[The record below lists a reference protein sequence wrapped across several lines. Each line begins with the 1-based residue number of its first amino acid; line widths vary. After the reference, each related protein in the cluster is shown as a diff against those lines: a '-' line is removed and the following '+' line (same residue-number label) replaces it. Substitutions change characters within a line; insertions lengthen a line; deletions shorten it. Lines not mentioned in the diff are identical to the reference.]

1 MLDPSTVVEMGDG
14 GMAKYGII
22 RMQKFHKDA
31 ILGIQKH
38 NQREGENSKNKDID
52 STRTML
58 NYDFVNEDKIKYHE
72 EIKKMTATR
81 VKRKIRNDAVLVA
94 EFFVSASP
102 EYMHAMSPDEQR
114 KYFEASLDHI
124 AGKYGQQNI
133 LYAVVHN
140 DEATPHMHV
149 GFVPI
154 TDDRRLAAKEF
165 FHGKTKIRRIQ
176 DDFHNY
182 MNKRGYDIE
191 RGEPSELQH
200 KSVHEFKKQEREK
213 ELKHLQQLVAHKEKE
228 LQQMDNLVDLKAAPP
243 VEIRSERRIEEL
255 CTQPIE
261 VEAAKSVMGS
271 KVKVEEA
278 DFHELM
284 SLTKELQ
291 QTLAA
296 EHERTHALSHEVDR
310 YEKENK
316 ALKHDLSDTKQEL
329 QIYVAHQDGEVEK
342 AKKQMRQKL
351 VRDFSVE
358 QKENVKDEVK
368 RELDTQYKAHISSL
382 SDDLMIEKQK
392 HEKTKKELVQV
403 NEVNESLTKMNIGY
417 IKDYVPK
424 EELDKANEQVHE
436 LREENKTLKAWKEK
450 ALNWIDK
457 NVEKMKQIS
466 FFQYVGGIRKQS
478 KRQEQDLER

>member
-1 MLDPSTVVEMGDG
+1 
-14 GMAKYGII
+14 MAKYGII

-52 STRTML
+52 SSRTML

-154 TDDRRLAAKEF
+154 TDDRRLAAKEY

-228 LQQMDNLVDLKAAPP
+228 LQQMDNLVELKSAPP

-255 CTQPIE
+255 CSQPLE

-291 QTLAA
+291 QILTA
-296 EHERTHALSHEVDR
+296 EHERTHALSHRVDR
-310 YEKENK
+310 YEKEIK
-316 ALKHDLSDTKQEL
+316 ALKHDLSETKQEL
-329 QIYVAHQDGEVEK
+329 QIYVAHQDGEVDK

-351 VRDFSVE
+351 VRDFSAE

>member
-1 MLDPSTVVEMGDG
+1 
-14 GMAKYGII
+14 MAKYGII

-72 EIKKMTATR
+72 EIRKMTATR

-102 EYMHAMSPDEQR
+102 EYMHAMSSDEQR
-114 KYFEASLDHI
+114 KYFEAALNHI
-124 AGKYGQQNI
+124 SGKYGQQNI

-154 TDDRRLAAKEF
+154 TEDRRLAAKEY

-213 ELKHLQQLVAHKEKE
+213 ELKQLEKQVAHKEKE
-228 LQQMDNLVDLKAAPP
+228 IQRMDSFVELKTGPS
-243 VEIRSERRIEEL
+243 VEIRSEKRIEEL
-255 CTQPIE
+255 CSQPIE
-261 VEAAKSVMGS
+261 LEAAKSVMGS
-271 KVKVEEA
+271 KVKVEES
-278 DFHELM
+278 DFHELI

-291 QTLAA
+291 KTLAA
-296 EHERTHALSHEVDR
+296 EHERTHALSYEVDR

-316 ALKHDLSDTKQEL
+316 ALKHDLSETRQEL
-329 QIYVAHQDGEVEK
+329 QVYVAHQDGEVEK

-351 VRDFSVE
+351 VRDFSIE
-358 QKENVKDEVK
+358 QKENLKDEVK

-392 HEKTKKELVQV
+392 HEKTKKKLVQA
-403 NEVNESLTKMNIGY
+403 NELNESLTKMNLGY

-424 EELDKANEQVHE
+424 EELDKVNQQVHE
-436 LREENKTLKAWKEK
+436 LREENKILKAWKE
-450 ALNWIDK
+450 
-457 NVEKMKQIS
+457 
-466 FFQYVGGIRKQS
+466 
-478 KRQEQDLER
+478 

>member
-1 MLDPSTVVEMGDG
+1 
-14 GMAKYGII
+14 MAKYGII

-154 TDDRRLAAKEF
+154 TDDRRLAAKEY

-228 LQQMDNLVDLKAAPP
+228 LQQMDNLVELKSAPP

-255 CTQPIE
+255 CSQPVE
-261 VEAAKSVMGS
+261 VEAAKSVVGS
-271 KVKVEEA
+271 KVKVEET

-316 ALKHDLSDTKQEL
+316 ALKHDLSETRKEL
-329 QIYVAHQDGEVEK
+329 EIYVVDQDAQVEK

-351 VRDFSVE
+351 VRDFSTE

-403 NEVNESLTKMNIGY
+403 NEVNESLTQMNLGY

-436 LREENKTLKAWKEK
+436 LREENKTLKAWKKK

-478 KRQEQDLER
+478 KREEQDLER

>member
-1 MLDPSTVVEMGDG
+1 
-14 GMAKYGII
+14 MAKFGII

-114 KYFEASLDHI
+114 KYFEAALDHI
-124 AGKYGQQNI
+124 SGKYGQQNI

-154 TDDRRLAAKEF
+154 TDDRRLAAKDY

-213 ELKHLQQLVAHKEKE
+213 ELKQLEQQVAHKEKE
-228 LQQMDNLVDLKAAPP
+228 IKRIDMVRQMKETDI
-243 VEIRSERRIEEL
+243 VEIRSDKRIEEL
-255 CTQPIE
+255 CSQP
-261 VEAAKSVMGS
+261 VELEATKTVMGS
-271 KVKVEEA
+271 KVKVEES
-278 DFHELM
+278 DFHELI

-296 EHERTHALSHEVDR
+296 EHERTNALSQEV
-310 YEKENK
+310 EKTMKENK
-316 ALKHDLSDTKQEL
+316 VLTQQLGSVRKDLSMHL
-329 QIYVAHQDGEVEK
+329 GHQDREVEK
-342 AKKQMRQKL
+342 AKHLMRQKVL
-351 VRDFSVE
+351 RDFSAE
-358 QKENVKDEVK
+358 QKKNLKDEVK
-368 RELDTQYKAHISSL
+368 RELDMQYKAHISSL

-392 HEKTKKELVQV
+392 HEKTKKELVQA
-403 NEVNESLTKMNIGY
+403 NEVNESLTKMNLGY

-424 EELDKANEQVHE
+424 EELDKANQQVHE

-450 ALNWIDK
+450 ALDWIDK
-457 NVEKMKQIS
+457 SVERMKRIS
-466 FFQYVGGIRKQS
+466 FFQYVGGIQ
-478 KRQEQDLER
+478 KRNKNQEQEIER

>member
-1 MLDPSTVVEMGDG
+1 
-14 GMAKYGII
+14 MAKYGII

-102 EYMHAMSPDEQR
+102 EYMHAMSLDEQR

-154 TDDRRLAAKEF
+154 TDDRRLAAKEY

-228 LQQMDNLVDLKAAPP
+228 LQQMDNLVELKAAPP

-255 CTQPIE
+255 CSQPIE

-284 SLTKELQ
+284 SFTKELQ
-291 QTLAA
+291 QILAA
-296 EHERTHALSHEVDR
+296 EHERTHALSHELDR

-316 ALKHDLSDTKQEL
+316 TLKNDLDETRQEL
-329 QIYVAHQDGEVEK
+329 EVYVADQDGQVEK
-342 AKKQMRQKL
+342 TKKQMRQKL
-351 VRDFSVE
+351 VRDFSAE
-358 QKENVKDEVK
+358 QKEKVKDEVK
-368 RELDTQYKAHISSL
+368 RELDTQYEAHIGSL
-382 SDDLMIEKQK
+382 SDVLTIEKQK
-392 HEKTKKELVQV
+392 HEKTKKELVQA
-403 NEVNESLTKMNIGY
+403 NAVNESLTKMNLGY

-424 EELDKANEQVHE
+424 EDLDKANEQVHE
-436 LREENKTLKAWKEK
+436 LREENKTLKLWKEK

-457 NVEKMKQIS
+457 NVERMKQIS
-466 FFQYVGGIRKQS
+466 FFQYVGGIQKHNKSQD
-478 KRQEQDLER
+478 QEIER

>member
-1 MLDPSTVVEMGDG
+1 
-14 GMAKYGII
+14 MAKYGII

-52 STRTML
+52 SNKTML
-58 NYDFVNEDKIKYHE
+58 NYDFVNGDKIKYHE

-133 LYAVVHN
+133 LYATVHN
-140 DEATPHMHV
+140 DESTPHMHV

-154 TDDRRLAAKEF
+154 TEDRRLAAKDY

-200 KSVHEFKKQEREK
+200 KSVHEFKKEERQK
-213 ELKHLQQLVAHKEKE
+213 ELNNLDQQLIFKEKE
-228 LQQMDNLVDLKAAPP
+228 IQRMDNLRNLKEEGLVD
-243 VEIRSERRIEEL
+243 IRSDQSIEEL
-255 CTQPIE
+255 CRKSVEIE
-261 VEAAKSVMGS
+261 VSKGMLGS

-278 DFHELM
+278 DFHCVVDLA
-284 SLTKELQ
+284 KELQ
-291 QTLAA
+291 EKLAA
-296 EHERTHALSHEVDR
+296 EHKRTNALSQEVGKMM
-310 YEKENK
+310 KENK
-316 ALKHDLSDTKQEL
+316 VLTQQLESVREDLSMHL
-329 QIYVAHQDGEVEK
+329 VHQDREIEK
-342 AKKQMRQKL
+342 AKHLMRQKL
-351 VRDFSVE
+351 IRDFSANE
-358 QKENVKDEVK
+358 KEKLKKEVK
-368 RELDTQYKAHISSL
+368 RELDSEYKAHISSL
-382 SDDLMIEKQK
+382 SDDLTIENQK
-392 HEKTKKELVQV
+392 HEKTKRELVQA
-403 NEVNESLTKMNIGY
+403 NKANDTLTKMNVDY
-417 IKDYVPK
+417 IENYVPK
-424 EELDKANEQVHE
+424 EDLDKANQQVNE
-436 LREENKTLKAWKEK
+436 LKKENKTLKAWKEK

-466 FFQYVGGIRKQS
+466 FFQHVGGVQKRN
-478 KRQEQDLER
+478 KRQDQEIER

>member
-1 MLDPSTVVEMGDG
+1 
-14 GMAKYGII
+14 
-22 RMQKFHKDA
+22 MQKFHKDA

-52 STRTML
+52 STRTMF

-102 EYMHAMSPDEQR
+102 EYMHAMSQDEQR

-154 TDDRRLAAKEF
+154 TDDRRLAAKEY

-228 LQQMDNLVDLKAAPP
+228 LQQMDNLVELKAAPP

-255 CTQPIE
+255 CSQPIE

-271 KVKVEEA
+271 KVKVEEE

-296 EHERTHALSHEVDR
+296 EHERTHALSHELDR

-316 ALKHDLSDTKQEL
+316 TLKNVLDETRQEL
-329 QIYVAHQDGEVEK
+329 EVYVADQDGQVEK

-351 VRDFSVE
+351 VRDFSAE
-358 QKENVKDEVK
+358 QKEKVKDEVT
-368 RELDTQYKAHISSL
+368 RELDTQYEAHIGSL
-382 SDDLMIEKQK
+382 SDNLTIEKQK
-392 HEKTKKELVQV
+392 HKKTKKELVREK
-403 NEVNESLTKMNIGY
+403 EVNESLTEMNLGY
-417 IKDYVPK
+417 IKDYVLK
-424 EELDKANEQVHE
+424 KELDEANKQVQE
-436 LREENKTLKAWKEK
+436 LKEENKTLKAWKEK
-450 ALNWIDK
+450 ALNWIDQ
-457 NVEKMKQIS
+457 NVEKMKRIS
-466 FFQYVGGIRKQS
+466 FFQYVGGIAKRS
-478 KRQEQDLER
+478 NRQEQDLER

>member
-1 MLDPSTVVEMGDG
+1 
-14 GMAKYGII
+14 MAKYGII

-38 NQREGENSKNKDID
+38 NQREGEKSKNKDID
-52 STRTML
+52 SSRTML

-114 KYFEASLDHI
+114 KYFEAALDHI
-124 AGKYGQQNI
+124 SGKYGQQNI
-133 LYAVVHN
+133 LYATVHN
-140 DEATPHMHV
+140 DESTPHMHV

-154 TDDRRLAAKEF
+154 TEDRRLAAKDY

-200 KSVHEFKKQEREK
+200 KSVHEFKKKERQK
-213 ELKHLQQLVAHKEKE
+213 ELKQLEKQVAYKEKE
-228 LQQMDNLVDLKAAPP
+228 IQRIDSFVELKTAPP
-243 VEIRSERRIEEL
+243 VEIRSEKRIEEL
-255 CTQPIE
+255 CSQPIDF
-261 VEAAKSVMGS
+261 EAPKTVMGS

-278 DFHELM
+278 VFHELI

-316 ALKHDLSDTKQEL
+316 ALKHDLSETRQEL
-329 QIYVAHQDGEVEK
+329 EIYVAHQDGEVEK

-351 VRDFSVE
+351 VRDFSAE

-368 RELDTQYKAHISSL
+368 RELDTQYVAHISSL
-382 SDDLMIEKQK
+382 SDDLTIEKQK
-392 HEKTKKELVQV
+392 HEKTKKELVQA
-403 NEVNESLTKMNIGY
+403 NEVNESLTKMNLGY
-417 IKDYVPK
+417 IKNYVPK
-424 EELDKANEQVHE
+424 EELDKANQQVHE
-436 LREENKTLKAWKEK
+436 LQEENKTLKAWKEK

-466 FFQYVGGIRKQS
+466 FFQYVGGIGKQS
-478 KRQEQDLER
+478 KRQDQELER

>member
-1 MLDPSTVVEMGDG
+1 
-14 GMAKYGII
+14 
-22 RMQKFHKDA
+22 
-31 ILGIQKH
+31 
-38 NQREGENSKNKDID
+38 
-52 STRTML
+52 
-58 NYDFVNEDKIKYHE
+58 
-72 EIKKMTATR
+72 
-81 VKRKIRNDAVLVA
+81 
-94 EFFVSASP
+94 FFVSASP

-124 AGKYGQQNI
+124 AGKYGQHNI

-154 TDDRRLAAKEF
+154 TDDRRLAAKEY

-228 LQQMDNLVDLKAAPP
+228 LQQMDNLVELKAAPP
-243 VEIRSERRIEEL
+243 AEIRSERRIEEL
-255 CTQPIE
+255 CSQPVE
-261 VEAAKSVMGS
+261 VEAAKGVMGS

-278 DFHELM
+278 DFYELM
-284 SLTKELQ
+284 SLIKELQ

-296 EHERTHALSHEVDR
+296 EHERTHALSHELDR

-316 ALKHDLSDTKQEL
+316 TLKHDLSETRKEL
-329 QIYVAHQDGEVEK
+329 EVYVGDQDGQVEK

-351 VRDFSVE
+351 VRDFSAE

-403 NEVNESLTKMNIGY
+403 NEVNESLTQMNLGY

-424 EELDKANEQVHE
+424 EELDKAKEQVHE
-436 LREENKTLKAWKEK
+436 LKEENKTLKAWKEK

-457 NVEKMKQIS
+457 NVEKMKQMS

>member
-1 MLDPSTVVEMGDG
+1 
-14 GMAKYGII
+14 MAKYGII

-58 NYDFVNEDKIKYHE
+58 NYDLVNEDKIKYHE

-94 EFFVSASP
+94 EFFVSSSP
-102 EYMHAMSPDEQR
+102 EYMHAMSSDEQR

-124 AGKYGQQNI
+124 SGKYGQQNI

-154 TDDRRLAAKEF
+154 TEDRRLAAKEY

-200 KSVHEFKKQEREK
+200 KSVHEFKKQERQK

-228 LQQMDNLVDLKAAPP
+228 LKDMDNLLELKTAPP

-255 CTQPIE
+255 CSQPFE

-296 EHERTHALSHEVDR
+296 EHERTHALSHELDR

-316 ALKHDLSDTKQEL
+316 TLKHDLSETKQEL
-329 QIYVAHQDGEVEK
+329 EIYVADQDGQVEK

-351 VRDFSVE
+351 VHDFSAE

-403 NEVNESLTKMNIGY
+403 NEVNESLTQMNLGY

-424 EELDKANEQVHE
+424 EKLDKANEQVHE

>member
-1 MLDPSTVVEMGDG
+1 
-14 GMAKYGII
+14 MAKYGII

-52 STRTML
+52 SNKTML

-133 LYAVVHN
+133 LYATVHN
-140 DEATPHMHV
+140 DESTPHMHV

-154 TDDRRLAAKEF
+154 TEDRRLAAKDY

-200 KSVHEFKKQEREK
+200 KSVHEFKKEERQK
-213 ELKHLQQLVAHKEKE
+213 ELNNLDQQLIFKEKE
-228 LQQMDNLVDLKAAPP
+228 IQRMDNLRNLKEEGLVD
-243 VEIRSERRIEEL
+243 IRSDQSIEEL
-255 CTQPIE
+255 CRKSVEIE
-261 VEAAKSVMGS
+261 VSKGMLGS

-278 DFHELM
+278 DFHCVVDLA
-284 SLTKELQ
+284 KELQ
-291 QTLAA
+291 EKLAA
-296 EHERTHALSHEVDR
+296 EHKRTNALSQEVGKMM
-310 YEKENK
+310 KENK
-316 ALKHDLSDTKQEL
+316 VLTQQLESVREDLSMHL
-329 QIYVAHQDGEVEK
+329 VHQDREIEK
-342 AKKQMRQKL
+342 AKHLMRQKL
-351 VRDFSVE
+351 IRDFSANE
-358 QKENVKDEVK
+358 KEKLKKEVK
-368 RELDTQYKAHISSL
+368 RELDSEYKAHISSL
-382 SDDLMIEKQK
+382 SDDLTIENQK
-392 HEKTKKELVQV
+392 HEKTKRELVQA
-403 NEVNESLTKMNIGY
+403 NKANDTLTKMNVDY
-417 IKDYVPK
+417 IENYVPK
-424 EELDKANEQVHE
+424 EDLDKANQQVNE
-436 LREENKTLKAWKEK
+436 LKKENKTLKAWKEK

-466 FFQYVGGIRKQS
+466 FFQHVDGVQKRN
-478 KRQEQDLER
+478 KRQDQEIER

>member
-1 MLDPSTVVEMGDG
+1 
-14 GMAKYGII
+14 MAKYGII

-52 STRTML
+52 LNKTML

-133 LYAVVHN
+133 LYATVHN
-140 DEATPHMHV
+140 DESTPHMHV

-154 TDDRRLAAKEF
+154 TEDRRLAAKDY

-200 KSVHEFKKQEREK
+200 KSVHEFKKEERQK
-213 ELKHLQQLVAHKEKE
+213 ELNNLDQQLIFKEKE
-228 LQQMDNLVDLKAAPP
+228 IQRMDNLRNLKEEGLVD
-243 VEIRSERRIEEL
+243 IRSDQSIEEL
-255 CTQPIE
+255 CRKSVEIE
-261 VEAAKSVMGS
+261 VSKGMLGS

-278 DFHELM
+278 DFHCVVDLA
-284 SLTKELQ
+284 KELQ
-291 QTLAA
+291 EKLAA
-296 EHERTHALSHEVDR
+296 EHKRTNALSQEVGKMM
-310 YEKENK
+310 KENK
-316 ALKHDLSDTKQEL
+316 VLTQQLESVREDLSMHL
-329 QIYVAHQDGEVEK
+329 VHQDREIEK
-342 AKKQMRQKL
+342 AKHLMRQKL
-351 VRDFSVE
+351 IRDFSANE
-358 QKENVKDEVK
+358 KEKLKEEVK
-368 RELDTQYKAHISSL
+368 RELDSEYKAHISSL
-382 SDDLMIEKQK
+382 SDDLTIENQK
-392 HEKTKKELVQV
+392 HEKTKRELVQA
-403 NEVNESLTKMNIGY
+403 NKANDTLTKMNVDY
-417 IKDYVPK
+417 IENYVPK
-424 EELDKANEQVHE
+424 EDLDKANQQVNK
-436 LREENKTLKAWKEK
+436 LKKENKTLKAWKEK

-466 FFQYVGGIRKQS
+466 FFQHVGGVQ
-478 KRQEQDLER
+478 KRNKRRDQEIER

>member
-1 MLDPSTVVEMGDG
+1 
-14 GMAKYGII
+14 MAKYGII

-102 EYMHAMSPDEQR
+102 EYMHAMSQDEQR
-114 KYFEASLDHI
+114 KYFEAALDHI

-154 TDDRRLAAKEF
+154 TDDRRLAAKEY

-228 LQQMDNLVDLKAAPP
+228 LQQMDNLVELKAAPP

-255 CTQPIE
+255 CSQPIE

-271 KVKVEEA
+271 KVKVEEE

-284 SLTKELQ
+284 SLTKEFQ

-296 EHERTHALSHEVDR
+296 EHERTHALSHELDR

-316 ALKHDLSDTKQEL
+316 ALKNDLSETKQEL
-329 QIYVAHQDGEVEK
+329 EVYVADRDGHVEK
-342 AKKQMRQKL
+342 AQKQMRQKL
-351 VRDFSVE
+351 V
-358 QKENVKDEVK
+358 
-368 RELDTQYKAHISSL
+368 
-382 SDDLMIEKQK
+382 
-392 HEKTKKELVQV
+392 
-403 NEVNESLTKMNIGY
+403 
-417 IKDYVPK
+417 
-424 EELDKANEQVHE
+424 
-436 LREENKTLKAWKEK
+436 
-450 ALNWIDK
+450 
-457 NVEKMKQIS
+457 
-466 FFQYVGGIRKQS
+466 
-478 KRQEQDLER
+478 

>member
-1 MLDPSTVVEMGDG
+1 
-14 GMAKYGII
+14 MAKYGII

-102 EYMHAMSPDEQR
+102 EYMHAMSLDEQR

-154 TDDRRLAAKEF
+154 TDDRRLAAKEY

-191 RGEPSELQH
+191 RGERSELQH

-228 LQQMDNLVDLKAAPP
+228 LQQMDNLVELKAAPP

-255 CTQPIE
+255 CSQPIE
-261 VEAAKSVMGS
+261 VEAVKSVMGS

-296 EHERTHALSHEVDR
+296 EHERTHALSHELDL

-316 ALKHDLSDTKQEL
+316 ALKHDLSETRQEL
-329 QIYVAHQDGEVEK
+329 EIYVADQDGQVEK

-351 VRDFSVE
+351 VRDFSAE

-368 RELDTQYKAHISSL
+368 RELNTEYKAHISSL

-392 HEKTKKELVQV
+392 HDKTKKELVQA
-403 NEVNESLTKMNIGY
+403 NEVNESLTEMNLGY

-424 EELDKANEQVHE
+424 EELDKANEEVHE

>member
-1 MLDPSTVVEMGDG
+1 
-14 GMAKYGII
+14 MAKYGII

-102 EYMHAMSPDEQR
+102 EYMHAMSLDEQR

-154 TDDRRLAAKEF
+154 TDDRRLAAKEY

-213 ELKHLQQLVAHKEKE
+213 ELKHLQELVAHKEKE
-228 LQQMDNLVDLKAAPP
+228 LQQMDNLVELKSAPP

-255 CTQPIE
+255 CSQPVE
-261 VEAAKSVMGS
+261 VEAAKSVVGS
-271 KVKVEEA
+271 KVKVEET
-278 DFHELM
+278 DFHELI

-291 QTLAA
+291 RTLAA
-296 EHERTHALSHEVDR
+296 EHERTHALSHELDR

-316 ALKHDLSDTKQEL
+316 TLKHDLSETKQEL

-351 VRDFSVE
+351 FRDFSVE

-368 RELDTQYKAHISSL
+368 RELDTRYKAHISSL

-392 HEKTKKELVQV
+392 HEKTKKELVHV

>member
-1 MLDPSTVVEMGDG
+1 
-14 GMAKYGII
+14 
-22 RMQKFHKDA
+22 
-31 ILGIQKH
+31 
-38 NQREGENSKNKDID
+38 
-52 STRTML
+52 
-58 NYDFVNEDKIKYHE
+58 
-72 EIKKMTATR
+72 MTATR

-102 EYMHAMSPDEQR
+102 EYMHAMSSDEQR

-154 TDDRRLAAKEF
+154 TDDRRLAAKEY

-228 LQQMDNLVDLKAAPP
+228 LQQMDNLVELKAAPP
-243 VEIRSERRIEEL
+243 VEIRNERRIEEL
-255 CTQPIE
+255 CSQPIE

-291 QTLAA
+291 QMLAA

-316 ALKHDLSDTKQEL
+316 VLKHDLSETRQEL
-329 QIYVAHQDGEVEK
+329 ETYVADQNGQVEK

-351 VRDFSVE
+351 VHDFSAE
-358 QKENVKDEVK
+358 QKEKVKDEVK

-392 HEKTKKELVQV
+392 HGKTKKELVQV
-403 NEVNESLTKMNIGY
+403 NKVNESLTQMNLGY

>member
-1 MLDPSTVVEMGDG
+1 
-14 GMAKYGII
+14 MAKYGII

-58 NYDFVNEDKIKYHE
+58 NYDLVNEDKIKYHE
-72 EIKKMTATR
+72 GIKKMTATR

-94 EFFVSASP
+94 EFFVSASQ
-102 EYMHAMSPDEQR
+102 EYMHAMSLDEQR

-154 TDDRRLAAKEF
+154 TDDRRLAAKDY

-200 KSVHEFKKQEREK
+200 KSVHEFKKQERQK
-213 ELKHLQQLVAHKEKE
+213 ELNNLEQQLSFKEKE
-228 LQQMDNLVDLKAAPP
+228 IQRVDNLKNLREEGLVD
-243 VEIRSERRIEEL
+243 IRSDQHIEAL
-255 CTQPIE
+255 CAKTTE
-261 VEAAKSVMGS
+261 VEVNKGMIGS
-271 KVKVEEA
+271 KVKVEES
-278 DFHELM
+278 DFHELT

-291 QTLAA
+291 KTLAA
-296 EHERTHALSHEVDR
+296 EHKRTHALSHELDR

-316 ALKHDLSDTKQEL
+316 KLKHDLSETRQEL
-329 QIYVAHQDGEVEK
+329 EVYVADQDGQVEK

-351 VRDFSVE
+351 VRDFSAE
-358 QKENVKDEVK
+358 QKENLKDEVK
-368 RELDTQYKAHISSL
+368 RELDKQYEAHISSL
-382 SDDLMIEKQK
+382 SDVLTIEKQK
-392 HEKTKKELVQV
+392 HEKTKKELAQA
-403 NEVNESLTKMNIGY
+403 NAVNESLTKMNLGY
-417 IKDYVPK
+417 IKNYVPK
-424 EELDKANEQVHE
+424 EDLDKANEQVHE
-436 LREENKTLKAWKEK
+436 LREENKTLKLWKEK
-450 ALNWIDK
+450 VLNWIDK
-457 NVEKMKQIS
+457 NVERMKQIS
-466 FFQYVGGIRKQS
+466 FFQYVGEIQ
-478 KRQEQDLER
+478 KRNKSQDQEIER

>member
-1 MLDPSTVVEMGDG
+1 
-14 GMAKYGII
+14 
-22 RMQKFHKDA
+22 MQKFHKDA

-58 NYDFVNEDKIKYHE
+58 NYDFVNEDKIRYHE

-102 EYMHAMSPDEQR
+102 EYMHAMSSDEQR

-140 DEATPHMHV
+140 DELTPHMHV

-228 LQQMDNLVDLKAAPP
+228 LQQIDNLVELKAAPP

-255 CTQPIE
+255 CSQPVE
-261 VEAAKSVMGS
+261 VEAAKSVVGS
-271 KVKVEEA
+271 KVKMEET
-278 DFHELM
+278 DFYELM

-296 EHERTHALSHEVDR
+296 EHERTHALSHELDL

-316 ALKHDLSDTKQEL
+316 ALKHDLSETRQEL
-329 QIYVAHQDGEVEK
+329 EIYVADQDGQVEK

-351 VRDFSVE
+351 VRDFSAE

-368 RELDTQYKAHISSL
+368 RELDTEYKAHISSL

-392 HEKTKKELVQV
+392 HDKTKKELVQA
-403 NEVNESLTKMNIGY
+403 NEVNESLTEMNLGY

-424 EELDKANEQVHE
+424 EELDKANEEVHE

>member
-1 MLDPSTVVEMGDG
+1 
-14 GMAKYGII
+14 MAKYGII

-38 NQREGENSKNKDID
+38 NQREGENSQNKDID
-52 STRTML
+52 SNKTML

-133 LYAVVHN
+133 LYATVHN
-140 DEATPHMHV
+140 DESTPHMHV

-154 TDDRRLAAKEF
+154 TEDRRLAAKDY

-200 KSVHEFKKQEREK
+200 KSVHEFKKEERQK
-213 ELKHLQQLVAHKEKE
+213 ELNNLDQQLIFKEKE
-228 LQQMDNLVDLKAAPP
+228 IQRMDNLRNLKEEGLVD
-243 VEIRSERRIEEL
+243 IRSDQSIEEL
-255 CTQPIE
+255 CRKSVEIE
-261 VEAAKSVMGS
+261 VSKGMLGS

-278 DFHELM
+278 DFHCVVDLA
-284 SLTKELQ
+284 KELQ
-291 QTLAA
+291 EKLAA
-296 EHERTHALSHEVDR
+296 EHKRTNALSQEVGKMM
-310 YEKENK
+310 KENK
-316 ALKHDLSDTKQEL
+316 VLTQQLESVREDLSMHL
-329 QIYVAHQDGEVEK
+329 VHQDREIEK
-342 AKKQMRQKL
+342 AKHLMRQKL
-351 VRDFSVE
+351 IRDFSANE
-358 QKENVKDEVK
+358 KEKLKEEVK
-368 RELDTQYKAHISSL
+368 RELDSEYKAHISSL
-382 SDDLMIEKQK
+382 SDDLTIENQK
-392 HEKTKKELVQV
+392 HEKTKRELVQA
-403 NEVNESLTKMNIGY
+403 NKANDTLTKMNVDY
-417 IKDYVPK
+417 IENYVPK
-424 EELDKANEQVHE
+424 EDLDKANQQVNE
-436 LREENKTLKAWKEK
+436 LKKENKTLKAWKEK
-450 ALNWIDK
+450 AFNWIDK

-466 FFQYVGGIRKQS
+466 FFQHVGGVQKRN
-478 KRQEQDLER
+478 KRQDQEIER

>member
-1 MLDPSTVVEMGDG
+1 
-14 GMAKYGII
+14 
-22 RMQKFHKDA
+22 MQKFHKDA

-52 STRTML
+52 STRTTL
-58 NYDFVNEDKIKYHE
+58 NYDFANEDKIKYHE

-154 TDDRRLAAKEF
+154 TDDRRLAAKEY

-213 ELKHLQQLVAHKEKE
+213 ELKHLQELVAHKEKE
-228 LQQMDNLVDLKAAPP
+228 LQQMDNLVELKSAPP

-255 CTQPIE
+255 CSQPVE
-261 VEAAKSVMGS
+261 VEAAKSVVGS
-271 KVKVEEA
+271 KVKVEET

-316 ALKHDLSDTKQEL
+316 ALKHDLSETRKEL
-329 QIYVAHQDGEVEK
+329 EIYVVDQDGQVEK

-351 VRDFSVE
+351 VRDFSAE

-368 RELDTQYKAHISSL
+368 RELDMQYKAHISSL

-403 NEVNESLTKMNIGY
+403 NEVNEGLTKMNLGY

-424 EELDKANEQVHE
+424 EELDKAKEQVHE

>member
-1 MLDPSTVVEMGDG
+1 
-14 GMAKYGII
+14 MAKYGII

-154 TDDRRLAAKEF
+154 TDDRRLAAKEY

-191 RGEPSELQH
+191 RGEPSELQY
-200 KSVHEFKKQEREK
+200 KSVYEFKKQEREK
-213 ELKHLQQLVAHKEKE
+213 ELKHLQELVAHKEKE
-228 LQQMDNLVDLKAAPP
+228 LQQMDNLVELKSARP

-255 CTQPIE
+255 CSQPVE
-261 VEAAKSVMGS
+261 VEAAKSVVGS
-271 KVKVEEA
+271 KVKVEET

-296 EHERTHALSHEVDR
+296 EHERTHALSHELDL

-316 ALKHDLSDTKQEL
+316 ALKHDLSETRQEL
-329 QIYVAHQDGEVEK
+329 EIYVADQDGQVEK

-351 VRDFSVE
+351 VRDFSAE

-368 RELDTQYKAHISSL
+368 RELDTEYKAHISSL

-392 HEKTKKELVQV
+392 HDKTKKELVQA
-403 NEVNESLTKMNIGY
+403 NEVNESLTEMNLGY

-424 EELDKANEQVHE
+424 EELDKANEEVHE
-436 LREENKTLKAWKEK
+436 LKEENKTLKAWKEK

-478 KRQEQDLER
+478 KHQEQDLER

>member
-1 MLDPSTVVEMGDG
+1 
-14 GMAKYGII
+14 
-22 RMQKFHKDA
+22 
-31 ILGIQKH
+31 
-38 NQREGENSKNKDID
+38 
-52 STRTML
+52 
-58 NYDFVNEDKIKYHE
+58 
-72 EIKKMTATR
+72 
-81 VKRKIRNDAVLVA
+81 
-94 EFFVSASP
+94 
-102 EYMHAMSPDEQR
+102 EQR

-154 TDDRRLAAKEF
+154 TDDRRLAAKEY

-228 LQQMDNLVDLKAAPP
+228 LQQMDNLVELKAAPP

-255 CTQPIE
+255 CSQPIE

-271 KVKVEEA
+271 KVKVEEV

-316 ALKHDLSDTKQEL
+316 VLKHDLSETRQEL
-329 QIYVAHQDGEVEK
+329 EIYVAHQDGEVEK

-351 VRDFSVE
+351 VRDFSAE

-392 HEKTKKELVQV
+392 REKTKKELVQV
-403 NEVNESLTKMNIGY
+403 NEVNESLRKMNIGY

-457 NVEKMKQIS
+457 NVEKIKQIS
-466 FFQYVGGIRKQS
+466 FFQYVGGIQK
-478 KRQEQDLER
+478 KTKKHEQELGRE

>member
-1 MLDPSTVVEMGDG
+1 
-14 GMAKYGII
+14 
-22 RMQKFHKDA
+22 MQKFHKDA

-228 LQQMDNLVDLKAAPP
+228 LQQMDNLVELKAAPP

-255 CTQPIE
+255 CSQPIE

-271 KVKVEEA
+271 KVKVEEE

-316 ALKHDLSDTKQEL
+316 ALKHDLSETKQEL

-351 VRDFSVE
+351 IRDFSTE
-358 QKENVKDEVK
+358 QKENLKDEVK

-392 HEKTKKELVQV
+392 HKKTKKELVQV

-424 EELDKANEQVHE
+424 EELDKANEQVYE
-436 LREENKTLKAWKEK
+436 LREENKILKAWKEK

-466 FFQYVGGIRKQS
+466 FFQYVGGIRKRS

>member
-1 MLDPSTVVEMGDG
+1 
-14 GMAKYGII
+14 MAKYGII
-22 RMQKFHKDA
+22 RMQKFHKGA

-52 STRTML
+52 SNRTML

-154 TDDRRLAAKEF
+154 TDDRRLAAKEY

-228 LQQMDNLVDLKAAPP
+228 LQQMDNLVELKAAPP

-255 CTQPIE
+255 CSQPIE

-316 ALKHDLSDTKQEL
+316 ALKHDLSETKQEL
-329 QIYVAHQDGEVEK
+329 EIYVADQNGQVEK

-351 VRDFSVE
+351 VHDFSAE
-358 QKENVKDEVK
+358 QKETVKDDVK

-403 NEVNESLTKMNIGY
+403 NEVNESLTQMNLGY

>member
-1 MLDPSTVVEMGDG
+1 
-14 GMAKYGII
+14 MAKYGII

-38 NQREGENSKNKDID
+38 NQRDGENSKNKDID

-102 EYMHAMSPDEQR
+102 EYMHAMSLDEQR

-154 TDDRRLAAKEF
+154 TDDRRLAAKEY

-191 RGEPSELQH
+191 RGELSELQH

-228 LQQMDNLVDLKAAPP
+228 LQQMDNLVELKSAPP

-255 CTQPIE
+255 CSQPIE

-271 KVKVEEA
+271 KVKVEET

-316 ALKHDLSDTKQEL
+316 ALKHDLSETRQEL
-329 QIYVAHQDGEVEK
+329 KIYVAHQDGHVKK

-351 VRDFSVE
+351 VRDFSAE
-358 QKENVKDEVK
+358 QKEKVKDEVK
-368 RELDTQYKAHISSL
+368 RELDTQYEAHISSL
-382 SDDLMIEKQK
+382 SDDLIIEKQK
-392 HEKTKKELVQV
+392 HEKTKKELVQEK
-403 NEVNESLTKMNIGY
+403 EVNESLTKMNLGY

-424 EELDKANEQVHE
+424 EDLDKANQHVRE
-436 LREENKTLKAWKEK
+436 LKEENKTLKAWKEK

-466 FFQYVGGIRKQS
+466 FFQHVRGLQ
-478 KRQEQDLER
+478 KRNKNQDHEIER

>member
-1 MLDPSTVVEMGDG
+1 
-14 GMAKYGII
+14 MAKYGII

-154 TDDRRLAAKEF
+154 TDDRRLAAKEY

-213 ELKHLQQLVAHKEKE
+213 ELKHLQELVAHKEKE
-228 LQQMDNLVDLKAAPP
+228 LQQMDNLVELKSARP

-255 CTQPIE
+255 CSQPVE
-261 VEAAKSVMGS
+261 VEAAKSVVGS
-271 KVKVEEA
+271 KVKVEET

-296 EHERTHALSHEVDR
+296 EHERTHALSHELDL

-316 ALKHDLSDTKQEL
+316 ALKHDLSETRQEL
-329 QIYVAHQDGEVEK
+329 EIYVADQDGQVEK

-351 VRDFSVE
+351 VRDFSAE

-368 RELDTQYKAHISSL
+368 RELDTEYKAHISSL

-392 HEKTKKELVQV
+392 HDKTKKELVQA
-403 NEVNESLTKMNIGY
+403 NEVNESLTEMNLGY

-424 EELDKANEQVHE
+424 EELDKANEEVHE
-436 LREENKTLKAWKEK
+436 LKEENKTLKAWKEK

-478 KRQEQDLER
+478 KHQEQDLER

>member
-1 MLDPSTVVEMGDG
+1 
-14 GMAKYGII
+14 MAKYGII

-58 NYDFVNEDKIKYHE
+58 NYDLVNEDKIKYHE

-102 EYMHAMSPDEQR
+102 EYMHAMSSDEQR

-228 LQQMDNLVDLKAAPP
+228 LQQMDNLVELKSAPP

-255 CTQPIE
+255 CSQPIE

-316 ALKHDLSDTKQEL
+316 ALKHDLSETKQEL
-329 QIYVAHQDGEVEK
+329 EIYVAHQDGEVEK

-351 VRDFSVE
+351 VRDFSAE
-358 QKENVKDEVK
+358 QKEKVKDEVR
-368 RELDTQYKAHISSL
+368 RELDTQYEAHISSL

-392 HEKTKKELVQV
+392 HEKTKKELVQEK
-403 NEVNESLTKMNIGY
+403 EVNESLTKMNLGY

>member
-1 MLDPSTVVEMGDG
+1 
-14 GMAKYGII
+14 MAKYGII

-102 EYMHAMSPDEQR
+102 EYMNAMSPDEQR
-114 KYFEASLDHI
+114 KYFEAALDHI
-124 AGKYGQQNI
+124 SGKYGGQNI

-140 DEATPHMHV
+140 DESTPHMHV

-154 TDDRRLAAKEF
+154 TDDRRLAAKEY

-228 LQQMDNLVDLKAAPP
+228 LQQMDNLVGLKAAPP

-255 CTQPIE
+255 CSQPIE

-316 ALKHDLSDTKQEL
+316 ALKHDLSETRQEL
-329 QIYVAHQDGEVEK
+329 EIYVADQDGQVEK

-351 VRDFSVE
+351 VRDFSAE

-368 RELDTQYKAHISSL
+368 RELDTEYKAHISSL

-392 HEKTKKELVQV
+392 HDKTKKELVQA
-403 NEVNESLTKMNIGY
+403 NEVNESLTEMNLGY

-424 EELDKANEQVHE
+424 EELDKANEEVHE

>member
-1 MLDPSTVVEMGDG
+1 
-14 GMAKYGII
+14 MAKYGII

-58 NYDFVNEDKIKYHE
+58 NYDLVNEDKIKYHE

-102 EYMHAMSPDEQR
+102 EYMHAMSSDEQR

-124 AGKYGQQNI
+124 SGKYGQQNI

-154 TDDRRLAAKEF
+154 TDDRRLAAKDY

-213 ELKHLQQLVAHKEKE
+213 ELKQLAQQVAYKEKE
-228 LQQMDNLVDLKAAPP
+228 IKRIDMVRQMKETDI
-243 VEIRSERRIEEL
+243 VEIRSDKRIEEL
-255 CTQPIE
+255 YSQPVE
-261 VEAAKSVMGS
+261 LEAAKTVMGS
-271 KVKVEEA
+271 KVKVEES
-278 DFHELM
+278 DFHELI

-296 EHERTHALSHEVDR
+296 EHERTHALSHELDR

-316 ALKHDLSDTKQEL
+316 VLKHDLSETKQEL
-329 QIYVAHQDGEVEK
+329 EIYVAHQDGEVEK

-351 VRDFSVE
+351 VHDFSAE

-368 RELDTQYKAHISSL
+368 RELDKQYKAHISSL

-392 HEKTKKELVQV
+392 HEKTKKELVQA
-403 NEVNESLTKMNIGY
+403 NEVNESLTQMNLGY

-424 EELDKANEQVHE
+424 EELDKANEQVEE
-436 LREENKTLKAWKEK
+436 LKEENKTLKAWKEK

-457 NVEKMKQIS
+457 NVERMKQIS
-466 FFQYVGGIRKQS
+466 FFQYVGGIRKGN
-478 KRQEQDLER
+478 KEQEHEIER

>member
-1 MLDPSTVVEMGDG
+1 
-14 GMAKYGII
+14 MAKYGII

-58 NYDFVNEDKIKYHE
+58 NYDLVNEDKIKYHE

-102 EYMHAMSPDEQR
+102 EYMHAMSLDEQR

-154 TDDRRLAAKEF
+154 TDDRRLAAKEY

-278 DFHELM
+278 DFHEFM

-296 EHERTHALSHEVDR
+296 EHERTHALSHELDR

-316 ALKHDLSDTKQEL
+316 TLKNDLDETRQEL
-329 QIYVAHQDGEVEK
+329 EVYVANQDGQVEK

-351 VRDFSVE
+351 VRDFSAE
-358 QKENVKDEVK
+358 QKEKVKDEVT
-368 RELDTQYKAHISSL
+368 RELDMQYEAHISSL

>member
-1 MLDPSTVVEMGDG
+1 
-14 GMAKYGII
+14 MAKYGII

-102 EYMHAMSPDEQR
+102 EYMHAMSLDEQR

-140 DEATPHMHV
+140 DESTPHMHV

-154 TDDRRLAAKEF
+154 TDDRRLAAKEY

-200 KSVHEFKKQEREK
+200 KSVHEFKKQERQK

-228 LQQMDNLVDLKAAPP
+228 LQQMDNLVELKAAPP

-255 CTQPIE
+255 CSQPLE

-284 SLTKELQ
+284 NLTKELQ

-296 EHERTHALSHEVDR
+296 KHEHTHALSHEVDH
-310 YEKENK
+310 YKKENK
-316 ALKHDLSDTKQEL
+316 VLKHDLSETKQEL
-329 QIYVAHQDGEVEK
+329 EIYVAHQDGEVEK

-358 QKENVKDEVK
+358 QKESVKDKVK
-368 RELDTQYKAHISSL
+368 RELDKQYEAHISSL
-382 SDDLMIEKQK
+382 SDDLTIEKQK
-392 HEKTKKELVQV
+392 HEKTKKELVQA
-403 NEVNESLTKMNIGY
+403 NKLNDSLTEMNIDY
-417 IKDYVPK
+417 IENYVPK
-424 EELDKANEQVHE
+424 EELDKANQEVNE
-436 LREENKTLKAWKEK
+436 LRKENKTLKAWKEK

-457 NVEKMKQIS
+457 HVERIKQVS
-466 FFQYVGGIRKQS
+466 FFQHVGGIQKRN
-478 KRQEQDLER
+478 KRQDQEIER

>member
-1 MLDPSTVVEMGDG
+1 
-14 GMAKYGII
+14 MAKYGII

-52 STRTML
+52 SNKTML

-133 LYAVVHN
+133 LYATVHN
-140 DEATPHMHV
+140 DESTPHMHV

-154 TDDRRLAAKEF
+154 TEDRRLAAKDY

-200 KSVHEFKKQEREK
+200 KSVHEFKKEERQK
-213 ELKHLQQLVAHKEKE
+213 ELNNLDQQLIFKEKE
-228 LQQMDNLVDLKAAPP
+228 IQRMDNLRNLKEEGLVD
-243 VEIRSERRIEEL
+243 IRSDQSIEEL
-255 CTQPIE
+255 CRKSVEIE
-261 VEAAKSVMGS
+261 VSKGMLGS

-278 DFHELM
+278 DFHCVVDLA
-284 SLTKELQ
+284 KELQ
-291 QTLAA
+291 EKLAA
-296 EHERTHALSHEVDR
+296 EHKRTNALSQEVGKMM
-310 YEKENK
+310 KENK
-316 ALKHDLSDTKQEL
+316 VLTQQLESVREDLSMHL
-329 QIYVAHQDGEVEK
+329 VHQDREIEK
-342 AKKQMRQKL
+342 AKHLMRQKL
-351 VRDFSVE
+351 IRDFSANE
-358 QKENVKDEVK
+358 KEKLKEEVK
-368 RELDTQYKAHISSL
+368 RELDSEYKAHISSL
-382 SDDLMIEKQK
+382 SDDLTIENQK
-392 HEKTKKELVQV
+392 HEKTKRELVQA
-403 NEVNESLTKMNIGY
+403 NKANDTLTKMNVDY
-417 IKDYVPK
+417 IENYVPK
-424 EELDKANEQVHE
+424 EDLDKANQQVNE
-436 LREENKTLKAWKEK
+436 LKKENKTLKAWKEK

-466 FFQYVGGIRKQS
+466 FFQHVGGVQKRN
-478 KRQEQDLER
+478 KRQDQEIER

>member
-1 MLDPSTVVEMGDG
+1 
-14 GMAKYGII
+14 MAKYGII

-52 STRTML
+52 SNRTML

-154 TDDRRLAAKEF
+154 TEDRRLAAKEY

-182 MNKRGYDIE
+182 MNKRGYEIE
-191 RGEPSELQH
+191 RGEPSELEH

-228 LQQMDNLVDLKAAPP
+228 LQQMDNLVELKSAPP
-243 VEIRSERRIEEL
+243 VEIRSEIRIEEL
-255 CTQPIE
+255 CSQPIE

-296 EHERTHALSHEVDR
+296 EHERTHVLSHEVDR

-316 ALKHDLSDTKQEL
+316 ALKHDLSETKQEL
-329 QIYVAHQDGEVEK
+329 EIYVEHQDGEVEK

-403 NEVNESLTKMNIGY
+403 NEVNESLTKMNLGY

>member
-1 MLDPSTVVEMGDG
+1 
-14 GMAKYGII
+14 MAKYGII

-102 EYMHAMSPDEQR
+102 EYMHAMSQDEQR
-114 KYFEASLDHI
+114 KYFEAALDHI

-154 TDDRRLAAKEF
+154 TDDRRLAAKEY

-228 LQQMDNLVDLKAAPP
+228 LQQMDNLVELKAAPP

-255 CTQPIE
+255 CSQPIE

-271 KVKVEEA
+271 KVKVEEV

-316 ALKHDLSDTKQEL
+316 TLKNVLDETRQEL
-329 QIYVAHQDGEVEK
+329 EVYVADQDGQVEK

-351 VRDFSVE
+351 VRDFSAE
-358 QKENVKDEVK
+358 QKEKVKDEVT
-368 RELDTQYKAHISSL
+368 REQDTQYEAHIGSL
-382 SDDLMIEKQK
+382 SDNLTIEKQK
-392 HEKTKKELVQV
+392 HKKTKKELVREK
-403 NEVNESLTKMNIGY
+403 EVNESLTEMNLGY

-424 EELDKANEQVHE
+424 KELDEANKQVQE
-436 LREENKTLKAWKEK
+436 LKEENKTLKAWKEK
-450 ALNWIDK
+450 ALNWIDQ
-457 NVEKMKQIS
+457 NVEKMKRIS
-466 FFQYVGGIRKQS
+466 FFQYVGGIAKRS
-478 KRQEQDLER
+478 NRQEQDLER

>member
-1 MLDPSTVVEMGDG
+1 
-14 GMAKYGII
+14 MAKYGII
-22 RMQKFHKDA
+22 RMQKFKKDA
-31 ILGIQKH
+31 ITGIQKH
-38 NQREGENSKNKDID
+38 NQREGVHSKNKDID
-52 STRTML
+52 EDRTSF
-58 NYDFVNEDKIKYHE
+58 NYDLLNEERIHYHE
-72 EIKKMTATR
+72 RINQMTAER
-81 VKRKIRNDAVLVA
+81 VKRKVRADAVLVS
-94 EFFVSASP
+94 EFFISASP
-102 EYMHAMSPDEQR
+102 DYMNAMPEGEQR
-114 KYFEASLDHI
+114 RYFELAFDHLSE
-124 AGKYGQQNI
+124 KYGKQNM
-133 LYAVVHN
+133 LYATVHR

-149 GFVPI
+149 GIVPI
-154 TDDRRLAAKEF
+154 TEDGRLAAKDY
-165 FHGKTKIRRIQ
+165 FHGKIKIMRIQ
-176 DDFHNY
+176 DDFHEH
-182 MNKRGYDIE
+182 MNKHGFDVDRGQ
-191 RGEPSELQH
+191 PSELQH

-213 ELKHLQQLVAHKEKE
+213 ELKQLQQLVAHKEKE
-228 LQQMDNLVDLKAAPP
+228 LQQMDNLVELKAAPP

-255 CTQPIE
+255 CSQPVE

-296 EHERTHALSHEVDR
+296 EHERTHALSHELDR

-316 ALKHDLSDTKQEL
+316 TLKNDLSETKQEL

-368 RELDTQYKAHISSL
+368 REIDTQYKAHISSL

-392 HEKTKKELVQV
+392 HEKIKKELVQV
-403 NEVNESLTKMNIGY
+403 NEVNESLTKMNLGY

-424 EELDKANEQVHE
+424 KELDKANKQVYE

>member
-1 MLDPSTVVEMGDG
+1 
-14 GMAKYGII
+14 MAKYGII

-102 EYMHAMSPDEQR
+102 EYMHAMSQDEQR

-154 TDDRRLAAKEF
+154 TDDRRLAAKEY

-191 RGEPSELQH
+191 RGEPSELEH

-228 LQQMDNLVDLKAAPP
+228 LQQMDNLVELKTAPP

-255 CTQPIE
+255 CSQPIE

-284 SLTKELQ
+284 SFTKELQ

-316 ALKHDLSDTKQEL
+316 ALKYDLSETKEEL
-329 QIYVAHQDGEVEK
+329 EIYVAHQDGEVEK

-351 VRDFSVE
+351 VCDFSTE
-358 QKENVKDEVK
+358 QKENLKDEVK

-392 HEKTKKELVQV
+392 HEKTKKELVQEK
-403 NEVNESLTKMNIGY
+403 EVNESLTKMNLGY

-424 EELDKANEQVHE
+424 EDLNKANQQVRE
-436 LREENKTLKAWKEK
+436 LKEENKTLKAWKEK

-466 FFQYVGGIRKQS
+466 FFQYVGGIQKRN
-478 KRQEQDLER
+478 KRQDQEMER

>member
-1 MLDPSTVVEMGDG
+1 
-14 GMAKYGII
+14 MAKYGII

-52 STRTML
+52 SNRTML

-102 EYMHAMSPDEQR
+102 EYMNAMSSDEQR

-140 DEATPHMHV
+140 DESTPHMHV

-154 TDDRRLAAKEF
+154 TDDRRLAAKEY

-200 KSVHEFKKQEREK
+200 KSVHEFKKQERQK

-228 LQQMDNLVDLKAAPP
+228 LQGMDNLLELKTAPP

-255 CTQPIE
+255 CSQPVE

-284 SLTKELQ
+284 NLTKELQ
-291 QTLAA
+291 QILAA
-296 EHERTHALSHEVDR
+296 EHERTHALSHELDH

-316 ALKHDLSDTKQEL
+316 TLKHDLSETRQEL
-329 QIYVAHQDGEVEK
+329 EIYVADQDGQVEK

-351 VRDFSVE
+351 VRDFSAE
-358 QKENVKDEVK
+358 QKENIKDEVK

-392 HEKTKKELVQV
+392 HKKTKKELVQV
-403 NEVNESLTKMNIGY
+403 NEVNESLTQMNLGY

-424 EELDKANEQVHE
+424 EELDKAKEQVHE

-457 NVEKMKQIS
+457 NVEKMKQMS